1 MEGSMKVVWGGGGV
15 GGGILQK
22 IVPCLPQ
29 DSNFK
34 YHFKET
40 LKDGRMMKVGPF
52 KMTRVKFWAKEEAT
66 VMLASA
72 PLQF

>member
-1 MEGSMKVVWGGGGV
+1 MEGSMKVVWGVGV
-15 GGGILQK
+15 GAVVFFRAK
-22 IVPCLPQ
+22 PRLPQ

-52 KMTRVKFWAKEEAT
+52 KMTQ
-66 VMLASA
+66 S
-72 PLQF
+72 